1 MNETETDANLA
12 LLTSPLPVEQLPA
25 SVAKLVGGAGVAKTM
40 AARGI
45 APLKPHELAVAV
57 YQLSFDADPAV
68 AGAAQAAPGA
78 LPDSVLVTF
87 LKEPLAD
94 RVLHFFGTRLPD
106 QRVEAIEALLYNGHT
121 PDATFVVLAAR
132 LPDRLVEII
141 VQNETRMLRTP
152 AIVKALFGNRAARMS
167 SVNRALELCARNGVA
182 VDVPGFEEIVNEIRQ
197 NPEALDASADQAFAA
212 MAQAVAAPS
221 DYVPPPPPD
230 DFDEDEA
237 EDTLG
242 DPPHKDGAPEA
253 SKGNPVAKAKPHAPE
268 KKEEGKS
275 LTVDFSK
282 LKIYEKVRM
291 AQFGNSYCRSHLI
304 RDTNRLVAMAVI
316 KSPMITDSEV
326 ISAAGNRGVHEEV
339 IRYIANSREYTKHY
353 AIRWGLVNNPKCPL
367 TVSMRFLS
375 TLTKMDLKK
384 MSKSKNVPG
393 ALSATA
399 KRLLATKQ
407 A

>member
-1 MNETETDANLA
+1 MNETETEAHLA
-12 LLTSPLPVEQLPA
+12 LLTAPLPAEQLPA
-25 SVAKLVGGAGVAKTM
+25 AVAKLVAAAGVAKTM

-87 LKEPLAD
+87 LKEPLSD
-94 RVLHFFGTRLPD
+94 RVLHYFGTRLPD
-106 QRVEAIEALLYNGHT
+106 QRVEAIEALLYNAHT

-141 VQNETRMLRTP
+141 VQNESRMLRTP

-197 NPEALDASADQAFAA
+197 DPGALDSSADHAFAA
-212 MAQAVAAPS
+212 MAEAVAAPS
-221 DYVPPPPPD
+221 DYVPPPPPE
-230 DFDEDEA
+230 DFDEEQA

-242 DPPHKDGAPEA
+242 DPPREEKAAE
-253 SKGNPVAKAKPHAPE
+253 VAQAKPKPKAPE

-275 LTVDFSK
+275 LTIDFSK

-326 ISAAGNRGVHEEV
+326 ISASGNRGVHEEV

-393 ALSATA
+393 ALSTTA
-399 KRLLATKQ
+399 KRLLAAKQ
-407 A
+407 T

>member
-1 MNETETDANLA
+1 MNETETDQNLA
-12 LLTSPLPVEQLPA
+12 LLTAPIPLEQLPA
-25 SVAKLVGGAGVAKTM
+25 SVAKLVGATGVAKTM

-68 AGAAQAAPGA
+68 SAAAQAAPGT
-78 LPDSVLVTF
+78 LPDAVLVTL
-87 LKEPLAD
+87 LKEPLPY

-106 QRVEAIEALLYNGHT
+106 QRAEAIEALLYNAQT
-121 PDATFVVLAAR
+121 PDATFVVLGGR
-132 LPDRLVEII
+132 LPERLVEII
-141 VQNETRMLRTP
+141 VQNESRLLRMP

-167 SVNRALELCARNGVA
+167 SVNRALELCARNGVS
-182 VDVPGFEEIVNEIRQ
+182 VDVPGFDEIVNEIRQ
-197 NPEALDASADQAFAA
+197 NPSALDSASDQAFAA
-212 MAQAVAAPS
+212 MAEAVAAPT
-221 DYVPPPPPD
+221 DYVPPPPPE
-230 DFDEDEA
+230 DFDDEEA
-237 EDTLG
+237 QDTLG
-242 DPPHKDGAPEA
+242 DPPPEEKVADSAA
-253 SKGNPVAKAKPHAPE
+253 SRSEAKPKPKVPE
-268 KKEEGKS
+268 KKEDGKS
-275 LTVDFSK
+275 LTIDFSK

-291 AQFGNSYCRSHLI
+291 AQFGNSYCRSQLI

-339 IRYIANSREYTKHY
+339 IRYIANSRDYTKLY

-367 TVSMRFLS
+367 TVSIRFLT
-375 TLTKMDLKK
+375 TLNKMDLKK

-393 ALSATA
+393 ALSTTA

-407 A
+407 T